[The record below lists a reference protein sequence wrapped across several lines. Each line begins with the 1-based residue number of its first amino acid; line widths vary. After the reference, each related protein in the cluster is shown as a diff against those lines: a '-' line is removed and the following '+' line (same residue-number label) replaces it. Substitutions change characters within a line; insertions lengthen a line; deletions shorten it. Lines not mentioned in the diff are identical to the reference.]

1 MPNGLTGPT
10 LFVQD
15 ELHLL
20 REGLGTFDSHYET
33 FTQELL
39 KEMRQEGPLKIIA
52 SSATI
57 EAFER
62 QVEHLYGRQLTQARV
77 FPGVGPSLEQSFYA
91 QTRDYAQR
99 LFLGIIP
106 HNKTIFNTIL
116 ELLEYF
122 HAEIQTLASLSTPT
136 ANPYGGQVQPG
147 SDDWKKLIDLY
158 LTSLT
163 YFLATRHLSSIRT
176 DVESHVNSNLESEGY
191 NALSL
196 AELTGST
203 LTGDVARILEKVERP
218 YQPGTPDAILA
229 TSMVSH
235 GVDIDRFN
243 AMIFYGMPRQNAE
256 YIQASSR
263 VGRSH
268 VGLVLMCLH
277 PVRERDQSHYNY
289 FVKFHQF
296 LGQLVEPVAINRW
309 SKFSIERTLPGLFM
323 GVLLQLLAN
332 NSGEANPNR
341 YYMIDIIK
349 KKISSGEITPNEFVP
364 LLKEA
369 YRVAQPVSPAEK
381 LFNDEIEQRIRLF
394 LDQIIG
400 ASPQSTFVS
409 EALYP
414 QPMRSLRDVDEVID
428 IELDD
433 TGSRWASK

>member
-1 MPNGLTGPT
+1 
-10 LFVQD
+10 
-15 ELHLL
+15 
-20 REGLGTFDSHYET
+20 
-33 FTQELL
+33 
-39 KEMRQEGPLKIIA
+39 MRLPC
-52 SSATI
+52 
-57 EAFER
+57 
-62 QVEHLYGRQLTQARV
+62 
-77 FPGVGPSLEQSFYA
+77 
-91 QTRDYAQR
+91 
-99 LFLGIIP
+99 

-122 HAEIQTLASLSTPT
+122 HAEIQILNSSAASAT
-136 ANPYGGQVQPG
+136 NPYGGQLQPG
-147 SDDWKKLIDLY
+147 SDDWKKFIDPY

-163 YFLATRHLSSIRT
+163 YFLATRDLSSIRT

-203 LTGDVARILEKVERP
+203 LTSDVARILENVE
-218 YQPGTPDAILA
+218 QPSQPSTPDAILA

-263 VGRSH
+263 IGRSH

-341 YYMIDIIK
+341 YYMVDFIK
-349 KKISSGEITPNEFVP
+349 KKISTGEITPNQFVP
-364 LLKEA
+364 LLKKA
-369 YRVAQPVSPAEK
+369 YRVDQSASPAEQF
-381 LFNDEIEQRIRLF
+381 FNDQIEQRISQF

-414 QPMRSLRDVDEVID
+414 QPMSSLRDVDEPID

-433 TGSRWASK
+433 TGSRWALK

>member
-1 MPNGLTGPT
+1 M
-10 LFVQD
+10 
-15 ELHLL
+15 
-20 REGLGTFDSHYET
+20 
-33 FTQELL
+33 
-39 KEMRQEGPLKIIA
+39 
-52 SSATI
+52 
-57 EAFER
+57 
-62 QVEHLYGRQLTQARV
+62 
-77 FPGVGPSLEQSFYA
+77 
-91 QTRDYAQR
+91 
-99 LFLGIIP
+99 
-106 HNKTIFNTIL
+106 
-116 ELLEYF
+116 ELLEYY
-122 HAEIQTLASLSTPT
+122 HAEIQTLYNLSASAAS
-136 ANPYGGQVQPG
+136 PYGGWLQPG
-147 SDDWKKLIDLY
+147 SDDWKELIDPY

-218 YQPGTPDAILA
+218 YQPDSPDAILA

-235 GVDIDRFN
+235 GVDVDRFN

-263 VGRSH
+263 VGRTH

-341 YYMIDIIK
+341 YYMVDIIK
-349 KKISSGEITPNEFVP
+349 KKISTGEITPDQFAP

-369 YRVAQPVSPAEK
+369 CRVTQPA
-381 LFNDEIEQRIRLF
+381 
-394 LDQIIG
+394 
-400 ASPQSTFVS
+400 
-409 EALYP
+409 
-414 QPMRSLRDVDEVID
+414 
-428 IELDD
+428 
-433 TGSRWASK
+433 